1 MKHIDIPMLLLA
13 ILVIAMFS
21 LAGIAIHYANLWL
34 LGLFVFLGFVLMAFG
49 IRIKRMRESEKQ

>member
-21 LAGIAIHYANLWL
+21 LAGIAIHYANFWL